1 MVGHSSSTL
10 KLVSVGSLRME
21 TVAVGTTSA
30 EQGRGLKD
38 PRHADRTA
46 RSHRSPL
53 LALAFHVLQN
63 GLAH

>member
-1 MVGHSSSTL
+1 
-10 KLVSVGSLRME
+10 ME